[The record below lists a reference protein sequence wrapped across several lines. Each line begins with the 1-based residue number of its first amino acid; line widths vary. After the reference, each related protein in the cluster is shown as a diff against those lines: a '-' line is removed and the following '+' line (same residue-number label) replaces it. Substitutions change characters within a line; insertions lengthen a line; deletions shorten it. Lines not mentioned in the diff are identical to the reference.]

1 MGLNHD
7 ALLGKPRMA
16 RARIAGDRPP
26 QIVAGISGTLLL
38 PPITAPLVGMD
49 VAGERLA
56 KRTPGG
62 RGKPALD

>member
-1 MGLNHD
+1 
-7 ALLGKPRMA
+7 MA
-16 RARIAGDRPP
+16 RAGIGDDRPP

-38 PPITAPLVGMD
+38 PPITAPLVGMG